1 MCSIFRS
8 SNPNNNC
15 DMSGIYHVYVFLK
28 GDNVKPSLPSR
39 LAFLEK
45 GTLCHTKSFVLMF
58 PLPCAGGSSS
68 AMCQRSLEPKHPNSG
83 LTWKLLARNGDSLV
97 WGLFHMNLRAIWLA
111 FFPERFFPFH
121 TFPGTGA
128 AEQPYNA
135 GCLSW
140 RFPKCCEQS
149 MSGILFLNNH
159 PRPSASVKASRPLI
173 LKARKLFLCINTR
186 NLPDQ
191 TWAFWHIWGT
201 ALALPW
207 TESAFPCSGSQIF
220 SHQVSHP
227 VCC

>member
-1 MCSIFRS
+1 MCMFSLREIMWSHHCHLDWHFWKRAPS
-8 SNPNNNC
+8 VTQNP
-15 DMSGIYHVYVFLK
+15 
-28 GDNVKPSLPSR
+28 
-39 LAFLEK
+39 
-45 GTLCHTKSFVLMF
+45 LCLMF

-97 WGLFHMNLRAIWLA
+97 WGLFHMNFRAIWLA

-140 RFPKCCEQS
+140 RFPKCCEHS